1 MASIFTRIVQG
12 EIPCHKV
19 AETDHYLAFL
29 DVRPQAK
36 GHTLCIPKQETDY
49 IFDLDDEHL
58 AGLMLFAKKVAR
70 AVKQVIPCKRI
81 GVAVVGLEV
90 PHAHVHL
97 IPLNSMA
104 DFTFKE
110 PLDIPAEEMRELA
123 AKIAALV

>member
-36 GHTLCIPKQETDY
+36 GHTLCIPNQETDY